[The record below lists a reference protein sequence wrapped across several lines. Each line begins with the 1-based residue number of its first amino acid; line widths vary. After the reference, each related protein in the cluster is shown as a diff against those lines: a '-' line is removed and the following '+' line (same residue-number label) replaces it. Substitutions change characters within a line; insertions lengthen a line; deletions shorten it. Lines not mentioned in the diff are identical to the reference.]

1 MGQYHKLIN
10 LDKKEF
16 VEPHEIGLFSKQYEH
31 TGCEASLAD
40 AIYLLVMSSPESGG
54 GDWPA
59 TEGVSGRWCGD
70 RVVVLGDYTKPDAIQ
85 GYEGDAS
92 DLWRE
97 SESWLNI
104 STEVRDAFTKVFPIT
119 YKLVPKNL
127 GGESYTSVE
136 RVGVESGFW

>member
-10 LDKKEF
+10 LDKKEV

-31 TGCEASLAD
+31 TGVEASLAD
-40 AIYLLVMSSPESGG
+40 AIYLLVMSSVASGG

-59 TEGVSGRWCGD
+59 TEVSGRWCGD

-85 GYEGDAS
+85 GYEGNAN

-97 SESWLNI
+97 SEDWLDI
-104 STEVRDAFTKVFPIT
+104 SEQVRDAFTKVFPIT
-119 YKLVPKNL
+119 YKLTPRSL

-136 RVGVESGFW
+136 REIINSW